1 MQLSKRTQYA
11 IRAMICLC
19 ATYPHGFMQT
29 RELANREKIPTKFL
43 ESILATLCRGKFLV
57 SKIGA
62 SGGYRLARKPEEI
75 HLSELIA
82 RLEGKKLS
90 SENSEVTDD
99 MRIGELAVN
108 LLQHDLTTAFESV
121 LRQTT
126 LAMLNERVHQQS
138 RGGQMFYI

>member
-11 IRAMICLC
+11 IRALICLC
-19 ATYPHGFMQT
+19 ATYPHGFMQA
-29 RELANREKIPTKFL
+29 RELASREKIPTKFL
-43 ESILATLCRGKFLV
+43 ESILAALCRGKFLT

-90 SENSEVTDD
+90 SENAEISED
-99 MRIGELAVN
+99 MRAGELAVN
-108 LLQHDLTTAFESV
+108 LLQRDLTAAFEGV
-121 LRQTT
+121 LHQTT
-126 LAMLNERVHQQS
+126 LAMLNDRVHQHF